1 MKLSNIRQ
9 DAADGAV
16 GSFYTQDWG
25 CRIYPWLNIDKVK
38 FSFFQLGDK
47 PDKKSFDIYVDIL
60 TFYIWV
66 KDIHNGKLFAII
78 DVESKSSQYPVLYK
92 DISGNN
98 GEKNVGF
105 CKGRQQGFYC
115 INGKDGEDYCLIPI
129 HATDLRAMALK
140 FTVATRTYFSSLFD
154 DIEKRIN
161 DKVAENSQYFVDK
174 PAAES
179 KPTTTQQNHQT
190 GTIQEYN
197 LTTLGGM
204 SQFTIAGETNSPC
217 FKLMARTSD
226 GGEVEVQFLSSFI
239 KKSLGIFNQFAEYLQ
254 EHPVGTPLK
263 IMAKPYEFNGKPQL
277 QFQNFVREVS

>member
-98 GEKNVGF
+98 G
-105 CKGRQQGFYC
+105 R
-115 INGKDGEDYCLIPI
+115 
-129 HATDLRAMALK
+129 TD
-140 FTVATRTYFSSLFD
+140 
-154 DIEKRIN
+154 
-161 DKVAENSQYFVDK
+161 
-174 PAAES
+174 
-179 KPTTTQQNHQT
+179 
-190 GTIQEYN
+190 
-197 LTTLGGM
+197 
-204 SQFTIAGETNSPC
+204 
-217 FKLMARTSD
+217 
-226 GGEVEVQFLSSFI
+226 
-239 KKSLGIFNQFAEYLQ
+239 KS
-254 EHPVGTPLK
+254 
-263 IMAKPYEFNGKPQL
+263 
-277 QFQNFVREVS
+277 